1 MKWLNTKL
9 RRLTD
14 GLHCE
19 GAMRIGAVVNNLLPT
34 EKLCCKTYR
43 FLLAAC
49 FLTGSTL
56 PAAAQQ
62 PVCVADS
69 ADMMTDTM
77 GKTVELPDSIV
88 RRLAAKLGMVDST
101 EARRRFIKELAND
114 SLLHTELDTADT
126 QPALS
131 RYERHRRN
139 RIKGWAKLIPNQ
151 SCLQY
156 AGSIGLMSFGLGWHY
171 GKGEHW
177 ETELLVGF
185 LPRYE
190 TEAAKSTFTIKQR
203 YVPWHCVLG
212 SRWTIEPLTA
222 GLFFNTISGD
232 DFWKNQPDRYPKD
245 YYGFST
251 KVRTNIFL
259 GQRLRYNIPHS
270 RRIFL
275 QALSLYY
282 EISTCDL
289 YIVSKVTNKH
299 YPWSKTLSLA
309 IGLRCEM

>member
-1 MKWLNTKL
+1 MKWLHIKL
-9 RRLTD
+9 THRRMLGVRT
-14 GLHCE
+14 
-19 GAMRIGAVVNNLLPT
+19 A
-34 EKLCCKTYR
+34 LCCLAWGLIGVISACRAQNACPDQTR
-43 FLLAAC
+43 FLC
-49 FLTGSTL
+49 T
-56 PAAAQQ
+56 
-62 PVCVADS
+62 
-69 ADMMTDTM
+69 TDTA
-77 GKTVELPDSIV
+77 GKRDTAVSVVRLDSGTVVSLPDSLV
-88 RRLAAKLGMVDST
+88 RRLAARLGMIDSA
-101 EARRRFIKELAND
+101 EARRYFEADN
-114 SLLHTELDTADT
+114 LLLRENLDTADT
-126 QPALS
+126 RPVLS
-131 RYERHRRN
+131 RYERHRRK

-156 AGSIGLMSFGLGWHY
+156 AGSIGLLSAGLGWHY
-171 GKGEHW
+171 GRGDHW

-185 LPRYE
+185 LPKYKTE
-190 TEAAKSTFTIKQR
+190 TAKSNFTLKQR

-212 SRWTIEPLTA
+212 SRWTVEPLTT
-222 GLFFNTISGD
+222 GFFFNTISGD

-251 KVRTNIFL
+251 KVRTNIFV

-275 QALSLYY
+275 QAMSLYY

-289 YIVSKVTNKH
+289 YLISKITNRH

>member
-1 MKWLNTKL
+1 MKWLNIKL
-9 RRLTD
+9 VHSSDVRMPAWLSCTLLTLFATFATCNAQTFRVGETSCKRDTAATTVRL
-14 GLHCE
+14 
-19 GAMRIGAVVNNLLPT
+19 
-34 EKLCCKTYR
+34 
-43 FLLAAC
+43 
-49 FLTGSTL
+49 
-56 PAAAQQ
+56 
-62 PVCVADS
+62 DS
-69 ADMMTDTM
+69 ATA
-77 GKTVELPDSIV
+77 VSLPDSLI
-88 RRLAAKLGMVDST
+88 RRLAAQLGMIDST
-101 EARRRFIKELAND
+101 EARRRFANRYAND
-114 SLLHTELDTADT
+114 SLLHAELDTADT
-126 QPALS
+126 RPVLS
-131 RYERHRRN
+131 RYERNRRK
-139 RIKGWAKLIPNQ
+139 RIRGWAKLIPNQ

-156 AGSIGLMSFGLGWHY
+156 AGSIGLLSAGLGWHY
-171 GKGEHW
+171 GRGEHW

-185 LPRYE
+185 LPRYK
-190 TEAAKSTFTIKQR
+190 TEGAKSTFTLKQR

-212 SRWTIEPLTA
+212 SRWMIEPLTT

-251 KVRTNIFL
+251 KVRTNIFV

-289 YIVSKVTNKH
+289 YLISKVTNKH